1 MAKALSQE
9 ERDEI
14 ARLMAEGKSRNEI
27 AALTGRSNG
36 TITRLAAEI
45 GHRFGQTNLTH
56 AHEARSAYSAE
67 RRAALAAK
75 LTEEAEL
82 LLEQLHEP
90 YTVFNFGGKENTYN
104 EAQFD
109 EPPVDAKFTII
120 RGAREALRT
129 VLDIDRHD
137 NRNDDN
143 LAAVDEWLRSIVG
156 GVAA

>member
-14 ARLMAEGKSRNEI
+14 IDLLPTGKSAREI
-27 AALTGRSNG
+27 AALTGRAVDTVSRIARSVGHDFGRPN
-36 TITRLAAEI
+36 LARA
-45 GHRFGQTNLTH
+45 Q
-56 AHEARSAYSAE
+56 EAKSAYSAE
-67 RRAALAAK
+67 RRALLAAK

-143 LAAVDEWLRSIVG
+143 LAAVDQWLRSIVG